1 MQSLLN
7 DSLHSKFIL
16 SCGMFCRLLTLILCC
31 CSIAFSAFSAEK
43 DTLLTRIEK
52 IKDPKEQTKLL
63 NNACEKSWQTGA
75 YSKGILYANA
85 GLKIARE
92 HHLKK
97 MEALLLNNIG
107 IIHDYEGHY
116 PEALKN
122 YFDALKI
129 QEKIKDKQGE
139 AYTLSNIG
147 LIYSIQ
153 NNNDE
158 ALIFH
163 QRSLSIRKQ
172 INYQPGIAASYN
184 NIGICYLNDKDFSK
198 ALFYFSRSRDMDT
211 EMNDSIGLMDDL
223 NNIALCYMKTGRI
236 DEALETFD
244 KCLKLRIHF
253 NDQFGVSKAYNNI
266 GTCYS
271 ILKEYDKAEEA
282 FIKGLQIGQRIGGK
296 ESIWYAYENLSEI
309 YEAKKDYK
317 KAFAYMQLAL
327 KEKEEWNSASS
338 IRKETETKLN
348 YQFEKKNEQERLRQI
363 KKDIE
368 DQERRKQSF
377 MMLCGLGIILL
388 IVGIFSLFL
397 YRRWKEA
404 SEQRRIIDL
413 QRNVVQEKN
422 NEILD
427 SINYAQRI
435 QTAILPSEE
444 TLAKELRNYA
454 LMFQPKDIVAGDFYW
469 VQAKGDTVFFAV
481 ADCTGHGVPGA
492 FMSLLCHNALNRSIV
507 EYNCKDPGKI
517 LNQTRDIIVT
527 EFAKSQ
533 MNLHDGMDISLC
545 VWDKTNGSVS
555 WAGANNPLWLI
566 QANDSNLIELKGD
579 KQPVGNHHL
588 FREFT
593 THQIKVESGTR
604 LFLFSDGIPDQFGEE
619 SGKKFKTRRLREL
632 ILETRH
638 MTVEAQKHAIQEN
651 FNQWKGNVDQIDDVC
666 LLIVE
671 F

>member
-1 MQSLLN
+1 MIFSIVRLTCL
-7 DSLHSKFIL
+7 FI
-16 SCGMFCRLLTLILCC
+16 FLT
-31 CSIAFSAFSAEK
+31 CSALTSYAQK
-43 DTLLTRIEK
+43 QDTLLVRITK

-63 NNACEKSWQTGA
+63 NSASEKCWQTGH
-75 YSKGILYANA
+75 YSKGILYAKT

-116 PEALKN
+116 PEALKS

-147 LIYSIQ
+147 LIYSNQ

-163 QRSLSIRKQ
+163 QRSLAIRKK
-172 INYQPGIAASYN
+172 INYQPGVAASYN
-184 NIGICYLNDKDFSK
+184 NIGICYLNDKDYSK
-198 ALFYFSRSRDMDT
+198 ALYYFSRSRDMDT

-223 NNIALCYMKTGRI
+223 NNIALCYMKTNRV
-236 DEALETFD
+236 DQALKTFNQ
-244 KCLKLRIHF
+244 CLELRIHF

-271 ILKEYDKAEEA
+271 MLNEFGKAEEA
-282 FIKGLQIGQRIGGK
+282 FLKGLEIGQRIGGK

-309 YEAKKDYK
+309 YEKKGDYE
-317 KAFAYMQLAL
+317 KAFSYMQLAL

-348 YQFEKKNEQERLRQI
+348 YQFEKKNEKERIRRA
-363 KKDIE
+363 KE
-368 DQERRKQSF
+368 DTKNQERRKQSI
-377 MMLCGLGIILL
+377 MMLWGLGVILV

-397 YRRWKEA
+397 YLRWKEA

-413 QRNVVQEKN
+413 QRSEVQEKN

-444 TLAKELRNYA
+444 TLAKEFRNYA

-469 VQAKGDTVFFAV
+469 VQVTDDSVFFAV

-492 FMSLLCHNALNRSIV
+492 FMSLLCHNALNRSVV
-507 EYNCKDPGKI
+507 EYNCKEPGKI
-517 LNQTRDIIVT
+517 LNQAREIIVT

-533 MNLHDGMDISLC
+533 MNLRDGMDISLC
-545 VWDKTNGSVS
+545 AWNKTDGSFT
-555 WAGANNPLWLI
+555 WAGANNPLWLMN
-566 QANDSNLIELKGD
+566 ATDSGLVEIKGD
-579 KQPVGNHHL
+579 KQPVGNHHH
-588 FREFT
+588 FNEFT
-593 THQIKVESGTR
+593 THQIVVEPGTR

-619 SGKKFKTRRLREL
+619 SGKKFKTKRLREL

-638 MTVEAQKHAIQEN
+638 QSVSVQKLIIEEQ
-651 FNQWKGNVDQIDDVC
+651 FNNWKGNADQIDDVC
-666 LLIVE
+666 MLIVE